1 MMARR
6 KNQYAK
12 SAPKRKHAP
21 AAPSTRQKILDA
33 AGQVF
38 AEKGFSA
45 ATGKEICELAGVN
58 AAAVNYHFGGV
69 DALYTAVL
77 HEARNR
83 LVTTEAVVAAV
94 AGRLTAEAKLEA
106 LVTLLV
112 RGVCKPARS
121 SWAIR
126 VLGREI
132 VTPSAPAEAFWKDK
146 TMTTRFQIL
155 RSIVSELTGMPENH
169 PIVTRGCVS
178 VMGPMLMLLVY
189 DRQLLRRIFPHF
201 GFQPKDAPSIV
212 RQFVQ
217 HALGG
222 LAAVAA
228 EVKQQ
233 GRAQDRAEEASEAT
247 GFGHDGP

>member
-6 KNQYAK
+6 KNQSAK
-12 SAPKRKHAP
+12 TAPKRKHAT
-21 AAPSTRQKILDA
+21 AAPSTPQKIIEA

-38 AEKGFSA
+38 ADKGFNA
-45 ATGKEICELAGVN
+45 ATGKEICQRAGVN
-58 AAAVNYHFGGV
+58 TAAINYHFGGV
-69 DALYTAVL
+69 DSLYTAVL

-83 LVTTEAVVAAV
+83 LVATEAVVAAV
-94 AGRLTAEAKLEA
+94 AGRPTAEAKLEA
-106 LVTLLV
+106 LVTALV
-112 RGVCKPARS
+112 RGICKPTRS

-146 TMTTRFQIL
+146 AMTTRFQIL
-155 RSIVSELTGMPENH
+155 RGIVSELTGLPENH
-169 PIVTRGCVS
+169 PTVSRGCIS

-189 DRQLLRRIFPHF
+189 DRQLLRRIFPRF
-201 GFQPKDAPSIV
+201 GFQPKDAPSVV

-222 LAAVAA
+222 LSAVAA
-228 EVKQQ
+228 DWKQQ
-233 GRAQDRAEEASEAT
+233 GRAQNRAHETDEAT
-247 GFGHDGP
+247 GLGHGGP